1 MRKLSLSELNRVGVE
16 QYKESKKKPIVCVL
30 DNVRSKHNVGSIF
43 RTCDAFLVEE
53 IHLCGLTPLPPDK
66 EISKT
71 ALGATESVS
80 WKYYEHTKQ
89 SILELKEKGYLI
101 VCVEQ
106 TTESIDIY
114 NFKNPKMRKIAL
126 VLGHEVCGIDDQI
139 VEMCDVSLEIPQFG
153 TKHSL
158 NVSVAFGIVISKIFT
173 FF

>member
-1 MRKLSLSELNRVGVE
+1 MRKLSLSELNRVDVE
-16 QYKESKKKPIVCVL
+16 QYKKSEKKPIICVL

-53 IHLCGLTPLPPDK
+53 LHLCGLTPLPPDK
-66 EISKT
+66 DITKT
-71 ALGATESVS
+71 ALGATGSVC
-80 WKYYEHTKQ
+80 WKHYKDTKQ
-89 SILELKEKGYLI
+89 SILELKDKGYLI

-114 NFKNPKMRKIAL
+114 NFKNPKMRPIAL
-126 VLGHEVCGIDDQI
+126 VLGHEVCGIDDEI
-139 VEMCDVSLEIPQFG
+139 IEMCDVSIEIPQFG

-158 NVSVAFGIVISKIFT
+158 NVSVAFGIVISKIFS